1 MKNIIDKVIN
11 DRNIIQWIL
20 FSRDDGKIL
29 SPSHKEIVVIVSV
42 ETLENGLMKNTN
54 LLRNL
59 SAHSLQQNA
68 PNKYPSIF
76 KWYKTNVMVKVKT
89 FLMNSHNPL
98 HHERLDKLI
107 NKFFEENDIDVIDI
121 KYSTAAVAGA
131 NGVSWIP
138 SAMLIYKEK

>member
-1 MKNIIDKVIN
+1 
-11 DRNIIQWIL
+11 
-20 FSRDDGKIL
+20 
-29 SPSHKEIVVIVSV
+29 
-42 ETLENGLMKNTN
+42 
-54 LLRNL
+54 
-59 SAHSLQQNA
+59 
-68 PNKYPSIF
+68 
-76 KWYKTNVMVKVKT
+76 MVKVKT

-98 HHERLDKLI
+98 HHERFDKLI